1 MNDTIQSIVDDLISR
16 QLETIEYYSVDG
28 SDFTEERENLHQE
41 IIENILSRKAYSTQR
56 RVYMLGG
63 APANGK
69 STFLNSS
76 FATHPDTALQIDP
89 DEIKKL
95 LPEYQ
100 EMLNRGEPLAAFL
113 VHEES
118 SLIAKTIKKVAL
130 ENGYDLILDGI
141 ANDTFEKREA
151 DYKELKSYDYTVR
164 IDYVTLDTEL
174 SLKIA
179 KIRAEETGREVP
191 QEFVKERNIAI
202 SLLIPQLIENE
213 LFEEL
218 YLWDTNEPGNPRL
231 ILSQINRILHIENQ
245 ELYENFKKKSDAK
258 D

>member
-1 MNDTIQSIVDDLISR
+1 
-16 QLETIEYYSVDG
+16 
-28 SDFTEERENLHQE
+28 
-41 IIENILSRKAYSTQR
+41 
-56 RVYMLGG
+56 
-63 APANGK
+63 
-69 STFLNSS
+69 
-76 FATHPDTALQIDP
+76 
-89 DEIKKL
+89 
-95 LPEYQ
+95 
-100 EMLNRGEPLAAFL
+100 MLNRGEPLAAFL

-118 SLIAKTIKKVAL
+118 SQIAKTIKKVAL